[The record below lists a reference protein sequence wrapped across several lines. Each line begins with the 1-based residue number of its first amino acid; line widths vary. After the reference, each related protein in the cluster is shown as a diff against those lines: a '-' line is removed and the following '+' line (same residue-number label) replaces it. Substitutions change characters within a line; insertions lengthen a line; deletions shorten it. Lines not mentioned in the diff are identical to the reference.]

1 MSCSGRDDRRGA
13 RDLALHA
20 ARALR
25 RAGGRVRAKAGGSL
39 VIVDN
44 GKAIEQCGWGVA
56 LEGPRFNTHE
66 AVTEATQFQAASLS
80 KTVNA
85 LVVLSMVRDGLL
97 SLDDPVN
104 AHLRTWKLPGDAERV
119 TLRRLLSHTGGISVH
134 GFQGYCY
141 KDRRPTLVETLEGTQ
156 PANNKPVR
164 IATKIGAYSY
174 SGGGSTILQQLL
186 IDRADKPYAE
196 LATERVLEP
205 LGMTASHFDQPPR
218 DAGRQAEGY
227 DEDGEAIADG
237 YRVYPELA
245 AAGLWTTPSDFA
257 RVLWAMAD
265 SVKGSPGALL
275 PKALAREMVTPV
287 AEDSALGIYVDG
299 RGRYHHTGTN
309 YGFKSWYRISPGTG
323 RGVVIMTSGE
333 NCGLVC
339 KAFRATCAT
348 HYGV

>member
-1 MSCSGRDDRRGA
+1 MCCSGRHDRRGA

-25 RAGGRVRAKAGGSL
+25 RAAAGGRVRAQVGGSL

-44 GKAIEQCGWGVA
+44 GKVIEQRGWGIA
-56 LEGPRFNTHE
+56 LESPRLNTHE
-66 AVTEATQFQAASLS
+66 AVTEATRFQAASLS

-119 TLRRLLSHTGGISVH
+119 TLHRLLSHTGGISVH

-141 KDRRPTLVETLEGTQ
+141 KDPRPTLVETLEGTE
-156 PANNKPVR
+156 PANNKPIR

-186 IDRADKPYAE
+186 IDRTDKPYAE
-196 LATERVLEP
+196 LATERVLKP

-218 DAGRQAEGY
+218 DAGHHVEGY
-227 DEDGEAIADG
+227 DEDGEVGG

-257 RVLWAMAD
+257 RVLWAIAD

-309 YGFKSWYRISPGTG
+309 HGFKSWYRISPGTG
-323 RGVVIMTSGE
+323 RGVVIMTNGE

-339 KAFRATCAT
+339 KALRKKCAML
-348 HYGV
+348 YGV